1 MINQIVKFTVK
12 PEYEDE
18 FQQQLL
24 EHQLAS
30 SQETGNVE
38 MRIYVDNQDSNLFFA
53 YDRWVNQ
60 EALDSH
66 LQQAHTQKL
75 IKLTETALVEPAM
88 VLNLSET
95 TPAPVALKQADK
107 EDEKFN
113 IFFILDHRRRGR
125 APVRLI

>member
-66 LQQAHTQKL
+66 LQLSL
-75 IKLTETALVEPAM
+75 IH
-88 VLNLSET
+88 
-95 TPAPVALKQADK
+95 
-107 EDEKFN
+107 
-113 IFFILDHRRRGR
+113 I
-125 APVRLI
+125 

>member
-38 MRIYVDNQDSNLFFA
+38 MRIYVDNQ
-53 YDRWVNQ
+53 
-60 EALDSH
+60 
-66 LQQAHTQKL
+66 
-75 IKLTETALVEPAM
+75 
-88 VLNLSET
+88 
-95 TPAPVALKQADK
+95 
-107 EDEKFN
+107 
-113 IFFILDHRRRGR
+113 
-125 APVRLI
+125 